1 MKSALPGIS
10 ENVLF
15 SLLIAAVI
23 GWTAASLAT
32 ETSAPASAGSP
43 SAQCK
48 VAPASA
54 GISNS

>member
-1 MKSALPGIS
+1 MKSALQGIS

-15 SLLIAAVI
+15 SLLIASVI

-32 ETSAPASAGSP
+32 ETSTPASAGSP
-43 SAQCK
+43 SVHCK
-48 VAPASA
+48 VAPTSA

>member
-1 MKSALPGIS
+1 MKSALPRIS

-23 GWTAASLAT
+23 GWTAVSLAT
-32 ETSAPASAGSP
+32 ETGVPAASGSP
-43 SAQCK
+43 SLQCE